1 MTAPA
6 DGRLTVITTHLNA
19 DYDAMGSMLAAQK
32 LYPEARVVFPG
43 SQEKN
48 LRNFFVQ
55 SMVYL
60 FNMVDIKSIDFDA
73 VDRLVLVDT
82 KQPGRI
88 GRLAELLDR
97 PGVEVHVYDHHPA
110 QPDDI
115 QGAYE
120 VVELTGAT
128 VSIMTRIIREKGIS
142 VSPDEATVMCLGIYE
157 DTGSFTFSSTTEK
170 DFTAAGFLVAK
181 GADLRIIS
189 NMISREI
196 TPEQLELL
204 NDLFQS
210 AERYNIK
217 GVEVTVSSV
226 TTDRYVPDFA
236 YLVHKMMK
244 MEDLNAIFAL
254 GRMDNKIYL
263 VARSRTSDVD
273 AGAVA
278 RALGGGGHA
287 YAAAASIKEWTL
299 AQTEQRLLDVLH
311 TTLRS
316 SKRARDLMSAPAIT
330 AAPEVSC
337 EEARNLLTKYN
348 VNALIVVEKG
358 ADKDRLLGYITR
370 QIIAKAL
377 YLKLKSR
384 VKDYMMTEMGAVGP
398 EAEIAEIQEKIIEN
412 KQRVLPVV
420 DRGRVTGVVTRTDLL
435 NALVQESR
443 SGRSLPDPYKEEI
456 NARTRSIRRFM
467 EERIPTPI
475 IAMLT
480 TLGEVGAHLGY
491 GVYVVGG
498 FVRDLFLYRSNEDID
513 IVVEGDGIAFA
524 RRYAKMMGARVHSH
538 EKFGTA
544 VVIFSDGFKVDVASA
559 RLEHYRFPADLPSVE
574 MSSIKLDLYRRDF
587 TINTLAIQLNP
598 GKFGTLIDFFQAQK
612 DLKEKVVRILH
623 NLSFVEDPTRV
634 YRAIR
639 FEQRFGFTIGKLTA
653 HLIKNVVEMDF
664 FRQLSGRRVFT
675 ELRLIFEEENPAP
688 TIQRLDDYGLL
699 ETLHP
704 DIVLDKKRRE
714 LFHSVRKVL
723 AWHDL
728 LFLDEPYLRWAVYF
742 TALVEGCGRETTE
755 AVCEKLELAPRHR
768 VIFTRDRFE
777 VFQAL
782 HGMRR
787 RMPLENSDLY
797 RELSPFKT
805 EMILFMMAAAGGE
818 RIKKAIAFYFTQLR
832 FVEPSVTGE
841 DIKKMGLEPGP
852 IFREI
857 LQAVLDAKLN
867 GVVKTRDDELNFV
880 RNYAS

>member
-1 MTAPA
+1 MTAPS
-6 DGRLTVITTHLNA
+6 DERLTVITTHLNA

-299 AQTEQRLLDVLH
+299 AQTEQRLLDILH

-398 EAEIAEIQEKIIEN
+398 DAEIAEIQEKIIEN

-498 FVRDLFLYRSNEDID
+498 FVRDLFLYRPNEDVD

-524 RRYAKMMGARVHSH
+524 KRYAKMMGARVHSH

-612 DLKEKVVRILH
+612 DLKEKVIRILH

-714 LFHSVRKVL
+714 LFHAVRKVL

-777 VFQAL
+777 VFQSL
-782 HGMRR
+782 HRMRR

-805 EMILFMMAAAGGE
+805 EMILFMMAAARGE

>member
-1 MTAPA
+1 M
-6 DGRLTVITTHLNA
+6 
-19 DYDAMGSMLAAQK
+19 
-32 LYPEARVVFPG
+32 
-43 SQEKN
+43 
-48 LRNFFVQ
+48 
-55 SMVYL
+55 
-60 FNMVDIKSIDFDA
+60 
-73 VDRLVLVDT
+73 
-82 KQPGRI
+82 
-88 GRLAELLDR
+88 
-97 PGVEVHVYDHHPA
+97 
-110 QPDDI
+110 
-115 QGAYE
+115 
-120 VVELTGAT
+120 
-128 VSIMTRIIREKGIS
+128 
-142 VSPDEATVMCLGIYE
+142 
-157 DTGSFTFSSTTEK
+157 
-170 DFTAAGFLVAK
+170 
-181 GADLRIIS
+181 
-189 NMISREI
+189 
-196 TPEQLELL
+196 
-204 NDLFQS
+204 
-210 AERYNIK
+210 
-217 GVEVTVSSV
+217 
-226 TTDRYVPDFA
+226 
-236 YLVHKMMK
+236 
-244 MEDLNAIFAL
+244 
-254 GRMDNKIYL
+254 
-263 VARSRTSDVD
+263 
-273 AGAVA
+273 
-278 RALGGGGHA
+278 
-287 YAAAASIKEWTL
+287 
-299 AQTEQRLLDVLH
+299 
-311 TTLRS
+311 
-316 SKRARDLMSAPAIT
+316 
-330 AAPEVSC
+330 
-337 EEARNLLTKYN
+337 
-348 VNALIVVEKG
+348 
-358 ADKDRLLGYITR
+358 
-370 QIIAKAL
+370 
-377 YLKLKSR
+377 
-384 VKDYMMTEMGAVGP
+384 
-398 EAEIAEIQEKIIEN
+398 
-412 KQRVLPVV
+412 
-420 DRGRVTGVVTRTDLL
+420 
-435 NALVQESR
+435 
-443 SGRSLPDPYKEEI
+443 
-456 NARTRSIRRFM
+456 
-467 EERIPTPI
+467 
-475 IAMLT
+475 
-480 TLGEVGAHLGY
+480 
-491 GVYVVGG
+491 
-498 FVRDLFLYRSNEDID
+498 
-513 IVVEGDGIAFA
+513 
-524 RRYAKMMGARVHSH
+524 
-538 EKFGTA
+538 
-544 VVIFSDGFKVDVASA
+544 VIFSDGFKVDVASA

-612 DLKEKVVRILH
+612 DLKEKVIRILH

-714 LFHSVRKVL
+714 LFHAVRKVL

-805 EMILFMMAAAGGE
+805 EMILFMMAAARGE

-841 DIKKMGLEPGP
+841 DIKKMGLAPGP

>member
-97 PGVEVHVYDHHPA
+97 PDVEVHVYDHHPA

-128 VSIMTRIIREKGIS
+128 VSIMTRIIREKGIP

-170 DFTAAGFLVAK
+170 DFNAAGFLVTQ

-236 YLVHKMMK
+236 YLVHKMVK

-273 AGAVA
+273 AGAIA
-278 RALGGGGHA
+278 RALGGGGHP
-287 YAAAASIKEWTL
+287 YAASASIKEWTL

-330 AAPEVSC
+330 AAPDISC

-358 ADKDRLLGYITR
+358 PDRDNLLGYITR

-377 YLKLKSR
+377 YLKLRPR

-398 EAEIAEIQEKIIEN
+398 DAEIAEIQEKIIDN

-456 NARTRSIRRFM
+456 NARTRSVLRFM

-475 IAMLT
+475 IAMLAT
-480 TLGEVGAHLGY
+480 IGEVGAHLGY

-498 FVRDLFLYRSNEDID
+498 FVRDLFLYRPNEDVD

-524 RRYAKMMGARVHSH
+524 RRYAKMMGARVHCH

-612 DLKEKVVRILH
+612 DIKEKVIRILH

-688 TIQRLDDYGLL
+688 TVQRLDDYGLL

-728 LFLDEPYLRWAVYF
+728 LFLEEPYLRWAVYF

-755 AVCEKLELAPRHR
+755 AVCEKLGLAPRHR

-777 VFQAL
+777 AFDAL
-782 HGMRR
+782 NRIRR

-797 RELSPFKT
+797 RALSSFKT
-805 EMILFMMAAAGGE
+805 EMILFMMAAARGE
-818 RIKKAIAFYFTQLR
+818 RIKKAIAFYYTQLR
-832 FVEPSVTGE
+832 FVEPSVTGG
-841 DIKKMGLEPGP
+841 DLKKMGLEPGP

-857 LQAVLDAKLN
+857 LQALLDAKLN
-867 GVVKTRDDELNFV
+867 GVVKNRDDELNFV
-880 RNYAS
+880 RNYVS